1 MTKWPNIDDNLL
13 KRILWQFTTQ
23 RSDYLLPEF
32 RKHDFC
38 TIHPEAQMFYE
49 AVDFALQHITSV
61 NLSSSRPWDSN
72 NDFLVQS
79 TKDWI
84 NYCLKNKL
92 CALTGDI
99 DIDFIISLSAEKQ
112 ESRTVK
118 NASICIIPYQHFI
131 SLDSTSI
138 LVSFEEINRKKVSIP
153 YTHAV
158 RKQLDLSTGGSLA
171 ITKAPGSDAY
181 QTFGIVKSE
190 ISEKY
195 PCFIFQDYLIWSFMM
210 PNSSKIQTCKLRF
223 NQGSFMMPSIDLEK
237 ALNQHIKNQIGNY
250 LSNDTDTIEIISN
263 LVSATASCEHG
274 AILIFADHETIV
286 TEARRLS
293 ENYRGIYQKNPTKL
307 VTAENDAILDNL
319 LRLSSIDG
327 AILSDFQGNC
337 FAFGV
342 ILYGIVKIPG
352 NSDRGSRL
360 NSTKTYIESKI
371 LNKDGKYDSS
381 SPRYVG
387 VVRSEDG
394 MADIFPENE
403 VRVKSSVSLN

>member
-1 MTKWPNIDDNLL
+1 M
-13 KRILWQFTTQ
+13 
-23 RSDYLLPEF
+23 
-32 RKHDFC
+32 
-38 TIHPEAQMFYE
+38 
-49 AVDFALQHITSV
+49 
-61 NLSSSRPWDSN
+61 
-72 NDFLVQS
+72 
-79 TKDWI
+79 
-84 NYCLKNKL
+84 
-92 CALTGDI
+92 
-99 DIDFIISLSAEKQ
+99 
-112 ESRTVK
+112 
-118 NASICIIPYQHFI
+118 
-131 SLDSTSI
+131 
-138 LVSFEEINRKKVSIP
+138 
-153 YTHAV
+153 
-158 RKQLDLSTGGSLA
+158 
-171 ITKAPGSDAY
+171 
-181 QTFGIVKSE
+181 
-190 ISEKY
+190 
-195 PCFIFQDYLIWSFMM
+195 
-210 PNSSKIQTCKLRF
+210 
-223 NQGSFMMPSIDLEK
+223 
-237 ALNQHIKNQIGNY
+237 GNY

-307 VTAENDAILDNL
+307 VTAENDAILDTL

-342 ILYGIVKIPG
+342 ILDGIVKIPG